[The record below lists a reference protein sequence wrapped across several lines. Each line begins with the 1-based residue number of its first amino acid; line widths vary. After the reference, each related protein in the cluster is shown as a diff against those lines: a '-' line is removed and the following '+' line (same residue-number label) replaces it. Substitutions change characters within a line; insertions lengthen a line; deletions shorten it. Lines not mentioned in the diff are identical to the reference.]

1 MAATREEVYS
11 KLHPFFEKI
20 VDTVCNQTE
29 GSDKE
34 GVSPLW
40 NAIRALDAL
49 KKANPEQIISV
60 ETPEGCLD
68 FKIGDALI
76 YECGYGKLVMD
87 SE

>member
-1 MAATREEVYS
+1 MSVTREEVYNN
-11 KLHPFFEKI
+11 LHPLFEKL
-20 VDTVCNQTE
+20 VDAVCNKSKN
-29 GSDKE
+29 SDKE
-34 GVSPLW
+34 EVSPLW

-49 KKANPEQIISV
+49 KKANPEQIVIV

-76 YECGYGKLVMD
+76 YECGYGKLVID

>member
-1 MAATREEVYS
+1 MSATREEVYN
-11 KLHPFFEKI
+11 KLHPLFEKL
-20 VDTVCNQTE
+20 VDAVCNKSE
-29 GSDKE
+29 NSDKVE
-34 GVSPLW
+34 VSPLW

-60 ETPEGCLD
+60 ETPEGCLS

-76 YECGYGKLVMD
+76 YECGYGELVMD